1 MRRSISLPPPLQ
13 QLRRC
18 ACVSGALL
26 EHPPRVPRHPLNF
39 GNGYQVP
46 IRRSVLRINS
56 NQLQNTSFSQTSQF
70 LWQSDLSTYKRNK
83 IHIHLYHFF
92 GSWSM
97 QSWAQPLFQ
106 EKFCTCSV
114 EFTTMSLHTTV
125 LLRHGTR
132 DNMYYGH
139 PHNHNLCSS
148 EQQLKAG
155 RFLLTSLFRCLP
167 PTLELL
173 RVLILDAED
182 TGCGAI
188 IKTRTSWH
196 PGLPAASPLAQ
207 KRKLV
212 CGVFCNPSFWES
224 RINSNALLRCR
235 LVLLRAL

>member
-56 NQLQNTSFSQTSQF
+56 NQLQNMSFSQTSQF

-83 IHIHLYHFF
+83 IHIHLYYFF

-155 RFLLTSLFRCLP
+155 RFLLTSLFRCLLGNLGYVP
-167 PTLELL
+167 KYWKLGGWMLAAD
-173 RVLILDAED
+173 I
-182 TGCGAI
+182 GCRRHRMRRDNQNAHFM
-188 IKTRTSWH
+188 TS
-196 PGLPAASPLAQ
+196 PANLAGHSGQ
-207 KRKLV
+207 FDK
-212 CGVFCNPSFWES
+212 
-224 RINSNALLRCR
+224 INR
-235 LVLLRAL
+235 